1 MMNYTHADIGIL
13 GETENTTRLLIQ
25 TLAAKEDLEKVPNL
39 VIKNNKTIKNTGK
52 DLILSKPDLDAVPFP
67 DYAAIDLNDYYGYEL
82 VGDKFIRSEGGAVML
97 GSRGCPYKCNFCHNF
112 WGTTVRYRTP
122 ENVVEEMVLLEKEH
136 DAKNIFFL
144 DPNFT
149 LNKHW
154 ANEITTGIKQKNLSI
169 PWSVQTRFDLVD
181 ENILEA
187 MADSGCN
194 KIIYGLESYD
204 DGLRRIMDKRI
215 DSAAIDKAVYLTRK
229 HGIIPFM
236 FVMLGS
242 PGETEKSLEHTIRYL
257 EKERLP
263 YIAIVYGPRLG
274 TEFQRQYQTRSGKEM
289 SWPDLL
295 DLKGVMDNNLT
306 SEYLAQV
313 VRYLRKQNILVK
325 EEYAMNSQE
334 EALR

>member
-1 MMNYTHADIGIL
+1 
-13 GETENTTRLLIQ
+13 
-25 TLAAKEDLEKVPNL
+25 
-39 VIKNNKTIKNTGK
+39 
-52 DLILSKPDLDAVPFP
+52 
-67 DYAAIDLNDYYGYEL
+67 
-82 VGDKFIRSEGGAVML
+82 
-97 GSRGCPYKCNFCHNF
+97 
-112 WGTTVRYRTP
+112 
-122 ENVVEEMVLLEKEH
+122 
-136 DAKNIFFL
+136 
-144 DPNFT
+144 
-149 LNKHW
+149 
-154 ANEITTGIKQKNLSI
+154 
-169 PWSVQTRFDLVD
+169 
-181 ENILEA
+181 
-187 MADSGCN
+187 
-194 KIIYGLESYD
+194 
-204 DGLRRIMDKRI
+204 MDKRI